1 MITLPIIIPFMVA
14 SVFLIFP
21 DHNKL
26 QRALALITS
35 FVIFGLGVGL
45 LLLNSRIIQ
54 ETGGWEWPFG
64 IVLVADGFSSVM
76 VMLVGLVGIVAT
88 LYSFGEE
95 LRERHYPLSLVLL
108 GSVNGAFLTTDL
120 FNLYVWFE
128 VMLMASFVLLS
139 TNVTKD
145 GFGGAFKYVLLN
157 LVSSFMFLSGVG
169 LLYGSVGALNFSH
182 IGLLLGSEDTLPVY
196 LIATAFMIKS
206 ALVPFYFWL
215 PASYHRASATVSALF
230 AALLTKVG
238 IYSLIRVLSAFPAM
252 PELFGLIGALA
263 TLSIF
268 VGIIGAFGQE
278 NLRRLLAFDVVSQ
291 VGFVLLGYFA
301 GGAKGAVVFYLI
313 HMIVVEMN
321 LFLISGIIER
331 RSKFSPIIKNI
342 LGCSFI
348 ISACA
353 LAGVPPFSGF
363 FGKFLIILGV
373 FQQGWVLS
381 GIIALLMGVGTL
393 VLMARVWVE
402 YFWKEGEVIQAV
414 SVWQLISVLVLSL
427 SSVLLSI
434 FSAKVLE
441 LCKELLE

>member
-1 MITLPIIIPFMVA
+1 MIALPIILPFLVA

-21 DHNKL
+21 RFRAL
-26 QRALALITS
+26 QRNLALLTS
-35 FVIFGLGVGL
+35 ILIFGLGISFLIDSKTVL
-45 LLLNSRIIQ
+45 
-54 ETGGWEWPFG
+54 EVGGWEWPFG

-76 VMLVGLVGIVAT
+76 VSLVGLVGIVAT
-88 LYSFGEE
+88 LYSYGEE
-95 LRERHYPLSLVLL
+95 LRERHYPLSLILL

-139 TNVTKD
+139 TNVSKD

-182 IGLLLGSEDTLPVY
+182 IASKLGNEDLLSVY
-196 LIATAFMIKS
+196 LIAAAFMVKS

-238 IYSLIRVLSAFPAM
+238 IYSLIRVLSVFPEIPDLLLA
-252 PELFGLIGALA
+252 IGVLA
-263 TLSIF
+263 TISMI
-268 VGIIGAFGQE
+268 VGIIGAFGQT

-291 VGFVLLGYFA
+291 VGFVLLGFST
-301 GGAKGAVVFYLI
+301 GGLSSAVVFYLI

-321 LFLISGIIER
+321 LFLIAGLLEKRARISGLV
-331 RSKFSPIIKNI
+331 S
-342 LGCSFI
+342 LSFI
-348 ISACA
+348 VSACA

-363 FGKFLIILGV
+363 FGKFLIITSVFENSWSISGV
-373 FQQGWVLS
+373 V
-381 GIIALLMGVGTL
+381 ALIMGLGTL
-393 VLMARVWVE
+393 ILMANVWKE
-402 YFWKEGEVIQAV
+402 YFWSEKKGDHVV
-414 SVWQLISVLVLSL
+414 SSWQTFSILILTVATVFISVFSAQVLSL
-427 SSVLLSI
+427 CEWIANV
-434 FSAKVLE
+434 
-441 LCKELLE
+441 